1 MVKKLPVAQP
11 LECVSSNLHQQSRKA
26 GASQHHR
33 CFPARS
39 CANDC
44 VSSQPVANPPQS
56 RSAATNRPTFEQHWH
71 WGRFRAFNFVRFLV
85 NGALAT
91 VSYTFLPTS
100 SSKSALIPPVFCDFE
115 VQIELSLQSCALFV
129 GNFARSGPAPWET
142 HFGDPRSHITR
153 KKIGFAPETAFTHSR
168 ASELLH
174 FPSTWWW
181 VAGMMWLIANHDTCL

>member
-11 LECVSSNLHQQSRKA
+11 LECVSSTTSISN
-26 GASQHHR
+26 
-33 CFPARS
+33 PAKQERRNITDAFLRA

-56 RSAATNRPTFEQHWH
+56 RSAATNRPCSSSTDTGDDF
-71 WGRFRAFNFVRFLV
+71 APSILCVFLA

-115 VQIELSLQSCALFV
+115 VQIELSLQSCAVFV
-129 GNFARSGPAPWET
+129 GNFARSGPAP
-142 HFGDPRSHITR
+142 
-153 KKIGFAPETAFTHSR
+153 
-168 ASELLH
+168 
-174 FPSTWWW
+174 
-181 VAGMMWLIANHDTCL
+181 